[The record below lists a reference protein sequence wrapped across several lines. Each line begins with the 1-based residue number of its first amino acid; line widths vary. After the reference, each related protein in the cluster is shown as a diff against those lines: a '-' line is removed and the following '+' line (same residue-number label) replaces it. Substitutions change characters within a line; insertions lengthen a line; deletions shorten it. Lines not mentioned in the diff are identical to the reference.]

1 MMTENIKA
9 VVEYG
14 VELSQKQQV
23 TYEIDGKI
31 YFDRDRANLT
41 ELEPIK
47 RAAALS
53 VNTLSGLVGYIKRK
67 FDHEE
72 NQELLINVE
81 EAAYIKV
88 YSQLDA
94 DRKRESLIDSK
105 AVLDRF
111 PYGQFIDSEQFIIK
125 IQSLFQRTDNADRII
140 NLASSIRIN
149 EGSDLTDN
157 GISQQVTV
165 RQGVDVR
172 KEEVP
177 NPIELKPFRTFL
189 EVDQPE
195 SAFVFRL
202 DKQGRCAL
210 FEADGGIWK
219 NEAMYNIREYLE
231 EELAEEI
238 ANGYVT
244 VIA

>member
-1 MMTENIKA
+1 MTENIKDA
-9 VVEYG
+9 LQWG
-14 VELSQKQQV
+14 VDQALKKEV
-23 TYEIDGKI
+23 TYEINGKT
-31 YFDRDRANLT
+31 YFDSDRANLR

-47 RAAALS
+47 RASALS
-53 VNTLSGLVGYIKRK
+53 VSTLSGLVGYIKRK

-81 EAAYIKV
+81 EAAHVKV
-88 YSQLDA
+88 YSQLDS
-94 DRKRESLIDSK
+94 DRRRESLIEST
-105 AVLDRF
+105 AVLDKF

-125 IQSLFQRTDNADRII
+125 IQSFFQRTTNAEKII
-140 NLASSIRIN
+140 KLASSIQIN
-149 EGSDLTDN
+149 EGADLTDN

-165 RQGVDVR
+165 RQGVDVK

-238 ANGYVT
+238 AQNYVT